1 MNWPRRRVLASALAL
16 AIYGRAARAQVTVY
30 DPAAVAQ
37 AIKQVSQGLQQIEHL
52 KNQLQ
57 QQAQMITKLGVD
69 VTAPLAEIA
78 AQATELLHQAQGLGY
93 GAADLSKAF
102 AQMYP
107 ESLVGA
113 SAGELAERLAAWST
127 ASRQTL
133 REAMQVQSQIVQ
145 TQPVTAG
152 AVQAAIAASQAAAGQ
167 TAAVQATNQLLGV
180 LATQLGQLQTL
191 LIAQARQAETFEAEM
206 RGLAAK
212 GRASA
217 HENSTF
223 ELRPRVFSKDSL
235 E

>member
-1 MNWPRRRVLASALAL
+1 MNWPRRTVLASVLAL
-16 AIYGRAARAQVTVY
+16 TVYGRAARAQVTVY

-52 KNQLQ
+52 KSQLQ
-57 QQAQMITKLGVD
+57 QQAQMIAQLGID
-69 VTAPLAEIA
+69 VTGPLAEIA

-113 SAGELAERLAAWST
+113 SAGELAERLTAWSK

-133 REAMQVQSQIVQ
+133 REAMQVQSQIMQ

-152 AVQAAIAASQAAAGQ
+152 AVQAAISASQAAAGQ

-191 LIAQARQAETFEAEM
+191 LVTQARQVETFEAER

-212 GRASA
+212 AEADRQMKAVIARPPPRFSA
-217 HENSTF
+217 ET
-223 ELRPRVFSKDSL
+223 L
-235 E
+235 